1 VDTIIEMLKSRF
13 EHLLGRASGPL
24 HFRLFIMPI
33 VVTVLAI
40 RAHLRDVREGKPT
53 SLWAILKSPTER
65 RRRFRSGLKDI
76 GKVFIVACVLDTT
89 YQLLVLRSFYLGEM
103 LVVAVVCAIVPYFLV
118 RGPVMRIAC
127 LLRAKTNEI
136 LPGRKLGLDA
146 ANRPLVESAPKA
158 GVARNSKAKAVKD
171 ER

>member
-1 VDTIIEMLKSRF
+1 VTVDTIIEMLNSRL

-24 HFRLFIMPI
+24 HFRLFIMPA

-53 SLWAILKSPTER
+53 FLWAFLKSPIER
-65 RRRFRSGLKDI
+65 RRLFRSGLKDF

-89 YQLLVLRSFYLGEM
+89 YQVLVLRSFYLGE
-103 LVVAVVCAIVPYFLV
+103 LLIVAVVCAIVPYFLI

-127 LLRAKTNEI
+127 LLMAKT
-136 LPGRKLGLDA
+136 KA
-146 ANRPLVESAPKA
+146 SSAE
-158 GVARNSKAKAVKD
+158 GSWV
-171 ER
+171 